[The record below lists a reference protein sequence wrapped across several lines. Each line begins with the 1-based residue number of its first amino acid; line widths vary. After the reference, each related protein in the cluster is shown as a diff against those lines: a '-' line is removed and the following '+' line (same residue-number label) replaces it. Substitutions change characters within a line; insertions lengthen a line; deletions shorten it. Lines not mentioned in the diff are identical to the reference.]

1 MFDGFF
7 NVLLPGLGLCIV
19 LLIIGFLVI
28 LFMVLVHLLM
38 IWFERRVDKLY
49 DYEPS
54 STDISVNQA
63 LTRLDHTPTA
73 LGVDKNIREDGAEDE

>member
-7 NVLLPGLGLCIV
+7 NVLLPGLALCIV

-28 LFMVLVHLLM
+28 LFMVFVHLLL
-38 IWFERRVDKLY
+38 IWFQRRVDKLY

-54 STDISVNQA
+54 ATDISVIQA
-63 LTRLDHTPTA
+63 LNRLDHRRTA
-73 LGVDKNIREDGAEDE
+73 LGVDRSIREDGDSDE